1 MPNSSAAPREL
12 IDQRLT
18 TQHANGT
25 VAPLRPN
32 LHRILSCRE
41 IEILRHLV
49 AGLPNKAIAKQL
61 DLGEETVKVHVK
73 GILRKL
79 NVRNRTQAA
88 VLAFSCGIGL
98 TIYDLGQASA
108 GAAGSASDRAGL
120 TAIE

>member
-1 MPNSSAAPREL
+1 MRNKNAVPHDL
-12 IDQRLT
+12 IDHRLT
-18 TQHANGT
+18 TQQANGT

-32 LHRILSCRE
+32 LHKILSSRE

-49 AGLPNKAIAKQL
+49 YGLPNKAIAKQL

-98 TIYDLGQASA
+98 SIQDLQRPAWTE
-108 GAAGSASDRAGL
+108 SDRGEL
-120 TAIE
+120 TAVD